1 MENVYNSAWHQ
12 VGTRGRCDL
21 DHVLSPEVK
30 LISLGMW
37 APLVPGSPAGA
48 SCTHLPRSPAWDVVS
63 TTPVALV
70 SVTPSAFLGCFSFLV
85 AV

>member
-1 MENVYNSAWHQ
+1 MDLPLSL
-12 VGTRGRCDL
+12 RGACDSCDS
-21 DHVLSPEVK
+21 DHFLSPEVK
-30 LISLGMW
+30 LICPSMW
-37 APLVPGSPAGA
+37 APPAPSGSSSGG
-48 SCTHLPRSPAWDVVS
+48 THLPRSPAWDVVS